1 MLPANASA
9 PDCRCIAQLAV
20 LFPSG
25 AERAILLIQTLRF
38 HRCFGYMGSRLELY
52 AMSAHLRNSPTFVGR
67 LRFPSDSADG
77 CVICAAEVEPHY
89 QKERVA
95 QLLIQFYV
103 Q

>member
-52 AMSAHLRNSPTFVGR
+52 AMSAHLRNFNVVGLR
-67 LRFPSDSADG
+67 LFLAPAQPR
-77 CVICAAEVEPHY
+77 CCAACSRRRH
-89 QKERVA
+89 
-95 QLLIQFYV
+95 
-103 Q
+103 